1 MGECELKAKKGLI
14 RVKSSFANGKITG
27 ISISGD
33 FMVFPEGVVWNL
45 EKNLLQKEV
54 KRDEVE
60 RVVRET
66 LRGAHL
72 LGSSVEDFI
81 DVILCSLEAG

>member
-14 RVKSSFANGKITG
+14 RVKSSFANGKITK

-33 FMVFPEGVVWNL
+33 FMVFPEGVVWDL
-45 EKNLLQKEV
+45 EKNLLQREV
-54 KRDEVE
+54 RRDEVE

-66 LRGAHL
+66 LRDAHL

-81 DVILCSLEAG
+81 DAILCSLEAG